1 MSATGKI
8 RPKIT
13 VRKFSE
19 DAISSYIEKLDD
31 IEYSYPADQE
41 VLVHIDSYGGPV
53 YGLFM
58 LLDRLE
64 AMPNPI
70 ITYTSS
76 KAMSAG
82 AFLLAIAGSKGCR
95 FASEDASIL
104 VHEVQTGAIGDIK
117 DVEDSIAH
125 SKSLNERLLNKF
137 AKAIGKKNAAQI
149 REMIKSK
156 VEGHDLTITAEDA
169 KKLGIID
176 EVGSI
181 NLQPYKRW
189 NIVKIKK

>member
-1 MSATGKI
+1 MSTAGKI
-8 RPKIT
+8 RPKLTI
-13 VRKFSE
+13 RKFSE
-19 DAISSYIEKLDD
+19 DAINSYMEKLDD
-31 IEYSYPADQE
+31 IEYSYPSDQE
-41 VLVHIDSYGGPV
+41 ILIHIDSYGGPV

-64 AMPNPI
+64 IMSNPI
-70 ITYTSS
+70 VTYTSS

-82 AFLLAIAGSKGCR
+82 AFLLAIAGNKGSR
-95 FASEDASIL
+95 FASKDASIL
-104 VHEVQTGAIGDIK
+104 IHEVQTGAIGDIK
-117 DVEDSIAH
+117 DVEDSINH
-125 SKSLNERLLNKF
+125 SKALNNRLLDKF

-176 EVGSI
+176 EVCSI
-181 NLQPYKRW
+181 NIQPYKHW